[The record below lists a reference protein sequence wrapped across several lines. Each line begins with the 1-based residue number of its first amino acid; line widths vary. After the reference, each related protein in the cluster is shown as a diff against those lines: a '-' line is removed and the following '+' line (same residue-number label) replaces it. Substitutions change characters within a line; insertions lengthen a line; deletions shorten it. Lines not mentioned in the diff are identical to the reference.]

1 MLSQEIKTK
10 IKESLTSKF
19 SLEKIILF
27 GSQARGTA
35 HSKSDV
41 DLLVI
46 SKANLDRF
54 SVMSQMTKELLTL
67 NYAFDV
73 ILLSESEF
81 ERDKNIPGTVA
92 RYAAKEGVVLYEH

>member
-1 MLSQEIKTK
+1 MLSQEVKIK
-10 IKESLTSKF
+10 IKESLVSKF

-46 SKANLDRF
+46 SKVSMDRF
-54 SVMSQMTKELLTL
+54 TLMNQMTKELLSI

-92 RYAAKEGVVLYEH
+92 RYASKEGVVLYEH